1 MADHLM
7 KKLKAHI
14 RAGKKEQAAAL
25 LVSHLKD
32 YPKDKKAWLL
42 LSKCLDDP
50 AKQKGCLKK
59 VLEIDPKNDKARKGI
74 NLLILQKE
82 KARSKKLRRRLVRGF
97 LVFSIALPITILSF
111 LGFYF
116 GSDGQTLA
124 SILDM
129 VYQVLPTQTE
139 SVPLSTPQQNEP
151 VNSFILPELT
161 PVIITTTELEMEPTV
176 DPLANIPTSYC
187 VSAES
192 PREVAQVITVT
203 DSETLHVELNG
214 HLATIRYIGIDTPD
228 LDQPFGVEAFDINR
242 SLEGQFVVLVKDK
255 TDVDEDGRLLR
266 YVFLGD
272 YFINYQLLEWGLS
285 EVINPGPNS
294 ACAGLLLVGQNIAIE
309 QKIGVWEPV
318 DVRMDPNDWQNWP
331 VVPLISEN
339 AKEIYLRGVSVGNN
353 PNHLSVLGDCQAP
366 QWLLFGRLD
375 WDTYELGEELSYL
388 QLAVDQYAG
397 NWGRESVTVAYG
409 NTVASLYSVYWADR
423 ILCQSGESPIDCELR
438 INNPNVALI
447 MLGTNW
453 GAGNDAEFE
462 SRLRSTVQYLID
474 RNVLPIIV
482 NKADATTPNY
492 PLNRI
497 MAQVAYDFDIPLTN
511 FWASI
516 QGLYN
521 HGMDPSDPLG
531 IHILGEAYP
540 YKRMTGLQSL
550 DAILSAIALP

>member
-32 YPKDKKAWLL
+32 YPKDKQAWLL

-59 VLEIDPKNDKARKGI
+59 VLEIDPKNEKARKGI
-74 NLLILQKE
+74 QRLILQKE
-82 KARSKKLRRRLVRGF
+82 KIRSKKLRRRLVRGI
-97 LVFSIALPITILSF
+97 LVFSLVLPVTTISF

-129 VYQVLPTQTE
+129 VSEPLPTQTE
-139 SVPLSTPQQNEP
+139 YVITSAPQEEDQ
-151 VNSFILPELT
+151 VNSFILAEPTTVIEIPSQIEL
-161 PVIITTTELEMEPTV
+161 EPTV
-176 DPLANIPTSYC
+176 DPLANIPSAYC
-187 VSAES
+187 VPTES
-192 PREVAQVITVT
+192 PREVAQVVTVT
-203 DSETLHVELNG
+203 DSESLHVELNG
-214 HLATIRYIGIDTPD
+214 QLVTIRYIGIDAPE
-228 LDQPFGVEAFDINR
+228 LDQPYGAQAFDINR
-242 SLEGQFVVLVKDK
+242 TLEGQYVILVKDK
-255 TDVDEDGRLLR
+255 SDADEQGRLLR
-266 YVFLGD
+266 YVFIGE
-272 YFINYQLLEWGLS
+272 YFINYQFLEWGFAEAIDS
-285 EVINPGPNS
+285 GPNF
-294 ACAGLLLVGQNIAIE
+294 ACAGFFLVGQDIAME
-309 QKIGVWEPV
+309 QESGVWEPV

-331 VVPLISEN
+331 VIPPISKN
-339 AKEIYLRGVSVGNN
+339 AEEIYLRGVAAGNN
-353 PNHLSVLGDCQAP
+353 PNHLSVMGDCQAP
-366 QWLLFGRLD
+366 QWLLFGRYD
-375 WDTYELGEELSYL
+375 WDTFELQEELSYL
-388 QLAVDQYAG
+388 QSAVDQYAG
-397 NWGRESVTVAYG
+397 NWGRESVTVAFG

-423 ILCQSGESPIDCELR
+423 TRCESGESPMDCELR
-438 INNPNVALI
+438 VNNPNVALI

-453 GAGNDAEFE
+453 GAGNDAEFD

-482 NKADATTPNY
+482 NKADATGPNY

-511 FWASI
+511 YWAAV
-516 QGLYN
+516 QGLPN
-521 HGMDPSDPLG
+521 NGMDPNDSLG

-540 YKRMTGLQSL
+540 VKRITGLQTL
-550 DAILSAIALP
+550 DAILNSVDLP